1 MNRRLNF
8 LLLCGG
14 IFICGV
20 VAGGFG
26 ARSLL
31 EPPRPPDSFGP
42 RTLQKLIGE
51 LSLTDEQRVVI
62 EPFVNT
68 AADELR
74 RLRRESWKQ
83 GASVI
88 ETMDEGVSA
97 ALTPEQRIRFAEL
110 KAAQRARMQAA
121 MEERQRRRNESE
133 AERRENGDRPP
144 PSTTPP
150 SSEDSR

>member
-1 MNRRLNF
+1 MNRKLKF

-20 VAGGFG
+20 VVGGFG
-26 ARSLL
+26 SRSLW

-42 RTLQKLIGE
+42 RTLQRLTTE
-51 LSLTDEQRVVI
+51 LSLTDEQQATI
-62 EPFVNT
+62 EPVINH

-83 GASVI
+83 SSPVI
-88 ETMDEGVSA
+88 EAMDEGVLA
-97 ALTPEQRIRFAEL
+97 ALTPEQRIRFAEV

-121 MEERQRRRNESE
+121 MEERQRRRNEHE
-133 AERRENGDRPP
+133 GARRENGERYPP
-144 PSTTPP
+144 PALPP
-150 SSEDSR
+150 EDSR